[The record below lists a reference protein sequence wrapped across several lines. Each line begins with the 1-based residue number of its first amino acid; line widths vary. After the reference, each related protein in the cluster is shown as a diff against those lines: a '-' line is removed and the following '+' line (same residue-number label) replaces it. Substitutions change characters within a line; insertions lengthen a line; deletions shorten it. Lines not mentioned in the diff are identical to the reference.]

1 MSANFIA
8 LADNEPV
15 FEAYKL
21 LFYGDTKVS
30 YVGFSTTDPYTKSTP
45 VYFQDDNSKYI
56 YSFGEDG
63 FAGYAQAAIDAV
75 LAEDADYVIGVG
87 HLGIYPESSDITPE
101 LISADRYTKAAA

>member
-45 VYFQDDNSKYI
+45 VYFLS
-56 YSFGEDG
+56 
-63 FAGYAQAAIDAV
+63 
-75 LAEDADYVIGVG
+75 
-87 HLGIYPESSDITPE
+87 
-101 LISADRYTKAAA
+101 LIHI